1 MKKLKNHL
9 SVYRVLAI
17 VLTVVLIG
25 FAALVFYS
33 QTSGKSNLERARIIE
48 VLQIQDDQGLIY
60 QNFLVSLP
68 TNEQIQVR
76 VPLNLPE
83 VGSFEVG
90 DYIFLQKITGS
101 EFTTEYR
108 YASADRTFEFVTILI
123 VFMIV
128 VFIVVGIKPTNSIYP
143 ALVFLTLVLAG
154 VFTLSTEIRYVFLS
168 ILGFMTIISLISI
181 LWFYQDLVLSIVV
194 SLIVSFSLLFSVLL
208 YTLLINFTKA
218 AEVVHFGELF
228 GQQSLIY
235 DYDQARL
242 LAAMIFVYGLVI
254 NLIVNIIKAAKEY
267 LKTHKKAARFNII
280 KFNVESVQHQI
291 AQMLNLIFFL
301 ALGLNFL
308 GLVSEDYSP
317 YKFIWNSSFF
327 LGVVIDG
334 VVVALT
340 LIVAGYITALFVGM
354 YFHHQNKDTRKTSEK
369 S

>member
-1 MKKLKNHL
+1 MKKLEKHL
-9 SVYRVLAI
+9 SVYRILAI
-17 VLTVVLIG
+17 VLTAVLVG
-25 FAALVFYS
+25 FSVFVFFS
-33 QTSGKSNLERARIIE
+33 QVSQKSNLEKAKITE

-60 QNFLVSLP
+60 QNFLVSLKSG
-68 TNEQIQVR
+68 QQVQVR
-76 VPLNLPE
+76 VPINLPE
-83 VGSFEVG
+83 VRGLEVG
-90 DYIFLQKITGS
+90 DHIFLQQITGS

-108 YASADRTFEFVTILI
+108 YASADRTVEFLTILI
-123 VFMIV
+123 LFTII

-143 ALVFLTLVLAG
+143 ALVFLTLVIAG

-168 ILGFMTIISLISI
+168 ILGFMMIISLISI
-181 LWFYQDLVLSIVV
+181 LWFYQDLVLSVAV

-208 YTLLINFTKA
+208 YTLLINYTKA

-228 GQQSLIY
+228 GQQSLVY

-242 LAAMIFVYGLVI
+242 LATMIFVYGLI
-254 NLIVNIIKAAKEY
+254 LNLVVNIIKAAKEY
-267 LKTHKKAARFNII
+267 LKTHKKASRFNMI

-308 GLVSEDYSP
+308 GLVSEDYAP
-317 YKFIWNSSFF
+317 YKFIWNNSFF

-340 LIVAGYITALFVGM
+340 LIVAGYITALFMGM
-354 YFHHQNKDTRKTSEK
+354 YFHYRNKDLKK
-369 S
+369 AAD